1 MQWKRMGVIAL
12 SVILVAAPA
21 SAIPVTDPAA
31 IAQRITMLANQVSII
46 TNQLTQIQ
54 QFSDKLT
61 EMRDQVQHLKDKALG
76 AYHAL
81 ASPFSNLI
89 SAKTELVGT
98 GMSWIGEFQGTAAQL
113 ANTYKELSDGV
124 SVRRGWDG
132 LLRTADTVT
141 ETDLVNIFANLPA
154 GVGSRA
160 GELFRQQRESADRRR
175 VLDHALADAS
185 STLIES
191 LKEAQE
197 ALDRVRNQTEKS
209 DTALAQAQH
218 HGHRHSGRVDDGPG
232 AAPGLPERPRCRAR
246 AMSGEL
252 ARRQEL
258 KRWGCCSS
266 PVRAGLP
273 RGSERNCRPA
283 GHRRPRSPVHDPSSL
298 PVALRARE

>member
-12 SVILVAAPA
+12 SVVLVAAPA

-31 IAQRITMLANQVSII
+31 IAQRITMMANQVSII

-76 AYHAL
+76 TYHSL
-81 ASPFSNLI
+81 TSPFTSLI
-89 SAKTELVGT
+89 SAKTELVGA
-98 GMSWIGEFQGTAAQL
+98 GMNWVSEFQGTAAQL
-113 ANTYKELSDGV
+113 ANTYRELSDGV
-124 SVRRGWDG
+124 SVRGGWDG
-132 LLRTADTVT
+132 LLQTADTVA
-141 ETDLVNIFANLPA
+141 ETDLVDIFANLPA

-160 GELFRQQRESADRRR
+160 GELFRQQRESADRQR

-191 LKEAQE
+191 LKSAQD

-209 DTALAQAQH
+209 DTALAQANITAIATQ
-218 HGHRHSGRVDDGPG
+218 GELMAALAQLQAYRSAREAG
-232 AAPGLPERPRCRAR
+232 ASYER
-246 AMSGEL
+246 EL

-258 KRWGCCSS
+258 ERWTAVLRQSEQDF
-266 PVRAGLP
+266 RDARNEIAALP
-273 RGSERNCRPA
+273 DTGGSEIQFTIHP
-283 GHRRPRSPVHDPSSL
+283 HYQ
-298 PVALRARE
+298 

>member
-1 MQWKRMGVIAL
+1 MQSKRIGVIAL
-12 SVILVAAPA
+12 SVVLVAAPA

-31 IAQRITMLANQVSII
+31 IAQRITMMANQVSII

-76 AYHAL
+76 AYHSL
-81 ASPFSNLI
+81 TSPFTSLI
-89 SAKTELVGT
+89 STKTELVGT

-113 ANTYKELSDGV
+113 ADTYRDLSDGV
-124 SVRRGWDG
+124 SVRGGWDG
-132 LLRTADTVT
+132 LLQTADTVT
-141 ETDLVNIFANLPA
+141 ETDLVDIFANLPA

-191 LKEAQE
+191 LKEAQD

-209 DTALAQAQH
+209 DTALAQANITAIATQGELMTALAQLQAYRSAH
-218 HGHRHSGRVDDGPG
+218 EAG
-232 AAPGLPERPRCRAR
+232 ASYER
-246 AMSGEL
+246 EL

-258 KRWGCCSS
+258 ERWATVLRQSEQDF
-266 PVRAGLP
+266 RDARNEIAALP
-273 RGSERNCRPA
+273 DTG
-283 GHRRPRSPVHDPSSL
+283 G
-298 PVALRARE
+298 REVQFTIHPYYQ

>member
-12 SVILVAAPA
+12 SVVLVAAPA

-31 IAQRITMLANQVSII
+31 IAQRITMMANQVSII

-76 AYHAL
+76 AYHSL
-81 ASPFSNLI
+81 TSPFTSLI

-98 GMSWIGEFQGTAAQL
+98 GMSWVSEFQGTAAQL
-113 ANTYKELSDGV
+113 ANTYRELSDGV
-124 SVRRGWDG
+124 SVRGGWDG
-132 LLRTADTVT
+132 LLQTADTVA
-141 ETDLVNIFANLPA
+141 ETDLVDIFANLPA

-191 LKEAQE
+191 LKEAQD

-209 DTALAQAQH
+209 DTALAQANITAIAAQ
-218 HGHRHSGRVDDGPG
+218 GELMAALAQLQAYRSAREAG
-232 AAPGLPERPRCRAR
+232 ASYER
-246 AMSGEL
+246 EL

-258 KRWGCCSS
+258 ERWTAVLRQSEQDFRDARNEIAAL
-266 PVRAGLP
+266 PDTAG
-273 RGSERNCRPA
+273 
-283 GHRRPRSPVHDPSSL
+283 
-298 PVALRARE
+298 REVQFTIHPHYQ

>member
-1 MQWKRMGVIAL
+1 MQWKRIGVIAL

-31 IAQRITMLANQVSII
+31 IAQRITMMANQVSII

-61 EMRDQVQHLKDKALG
+61 EMRDQVSHLKEKALG
-76 AYHAL
+76 AYHSL
-81 ASPFSNLI
+81 TSPFTSLI
-89 SAKTELVGT
+89 SARTELVGT
-98 GMSWIGEFQGTAAQL
+98 GMSWVGDFQGTAAQL
-113 ANTYKELSDGV
+113 ADTYKELSDGV
-124 SVRRGWDG
+124 SVRGGWDG
-132 LLRTADTVT
+132 LLQTADTVA
-141 ETDLVNIFANLPA
+141 ETDLVDIFANLPA

-191 LKEAQE
+191 LKEAQD

-209 DTALAQAQH
+209 DTALAQANITAIATQ
-218 HGHRHSGRVDDGPG
+218 GELMTAVAQLQAYRSAREAG
-232 AAPGLPERPRCRAR
+232 ASYER
-246 AMSGEL
+246 EL

-258 KRWGCCSS
+258 ERW
-266 PVRAGLP
+266 AGVLRQSEQDFQQARNEIAALP
-273 RGSERNCRPA
+273 DTGGSEVQFTIHP
-283 GHRRPRSPVHDPSSL
+283 HYQ
-298 PVALRARE
+298 

>member
-12 SVILVAAPA
+12 SVVLVAAPA

-31 IAQRITMLANQVSII
+31 IAQRITMMTNQVSII

-76 AYHAL
+76 TYHSL
-81 ASPFSNLI
+81 TSPFTSLI
-89 SAKTELVGT
+89 SVKTELVGT
-98 GMSWIGEFQGTAAQL
+98 GMSWVSEFQGTAAQL

-124 SVRRGWDG
+124 SIRGGWDG
-132 LLRTADTVT
+132 LLQTADTVT
-141 ETDLVNIFANLPA
+141 ETDLVDIFANLPA

-175 VLDHALADAS
+175 VLDHALADAA

-191 LKEAQE
+191 LKSAQD

-209 DTALAQAQH
+209 DTALAQASITAIATQ
-218 HGHRHSGRVDDGPG
+218 GELMAALAQLQAYRSAREAG
-232 AAPGLPERPRCRAR
+232 ASYER
-246 AMSGEL
+246 EL

-258 KRWGCCSS
+258 ERWTAVLRQSDQDF
-266 PVRAGLP
+266 RDDRNEIAALP
-273 RGSERNCRPA
+273 DTG
-283 GHRRPRSPVHDPSSL
+283 G
-298 PVALRARE
+298 REVQFTIHPHYQ

>member
-12 SVILVAAPA
+12 SVVLVAAPA

-31 IAQRITMLANQVSII
+31 IAQRITMMTNQVSII

-76 AYHAL
+76 TYHAL
-81 ASPFSNLI
+81 TSPFTSLI
-89 SAKTELVGT
+89 SVKTELVGT
-98 GMSWIGEFQGTAAQL
+98 GMSWVSEFQGTAAQL

-124 SVRRGWDG
+124 SVRGGWDG
-132 LLRTADTVT
+132 LLQTADTVT
-141 ETDLVNIFANLPA
+141 ETDLVDIFANLPA

-160 GELFRQQRESADRRR
+160 GEHFRQQRESADRRR
-175 VLDHALADAS
+175 VLDHALADAA

-191 LKEAQE
+191 LKSAQD

-209 DTALAQAQH
+209 DTALAQANITAIATQ
-218 HGHRHSGRVDDGPG
+218 GELMAALAQLQAYRSAREAG
-232 AAPGLPERPRCRAR
+232 ASYER
-246 AMSGEL
+246 EL

-258 KRWGCCSS
+258 ERWTAVLRQSEQDF
-266 PVRAGLP
+266 RDARNEIAALP
-273 RGSERNCRPA
+273 DTG
-283 GHRRPRSPVHDPSSL
+283 G
-298 PVALRARE
+298 REVQFTIHPHYQ

>member
-12 SVILVAAPA
+12 SVILVVAPA

-31 IAQRITMLANQVSII
+31 IAQRITMMANQVSII

-76 AYHAL
+76 AYHSL
-81 ASPFSNLI
+81 TSPFASLI
-89 SAKTELVGT
+89 SAKTEMVGT

-124 SVRRGWDG
+124 SVRGGWDG
-132 LLRTADTVT
+132 LLHTADTVT
-141 ETDLVNIFANLPA
+141 ETDLVDLFANLPA
-154 GVGSRA
+154 GVVSRA
-160 GELFRQQRESADRRR
+160 GELFRQQRESADRQR
-175 VLDHALADAS
+175 VLDHSLADAA

-191 LKEAQE
+191 MKEAQD

-209 DTALAQAQH
+209 DTALAQANITAIATQ
-218 HGHRHSGRVDDGPG
+218 GELMTALAQLQAYRSAREAG
-232 AAPGLPERPRCRAR
+232 ASYER
-246 AMSGEL
+246 EL

-258 KRWGCCSS
+258 ERWAAVLRQSEQDFQQA
-266 PVRAGLP
+266 RNEIAALP
-273 RGSERNCRPA
+273 DTG
-283 GHRRPRSPVHDPSSL
+283 G
-298 PVALRARE
+298 REVQFTIHPYYR